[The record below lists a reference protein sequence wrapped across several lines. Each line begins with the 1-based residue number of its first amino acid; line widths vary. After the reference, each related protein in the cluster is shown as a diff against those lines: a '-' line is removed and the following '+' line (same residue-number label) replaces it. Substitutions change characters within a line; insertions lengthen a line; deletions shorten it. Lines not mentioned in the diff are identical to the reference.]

1 MKSTLL
7 LDLLGKTVDVRSD
20 KPVYL
25 NGKVYSEYHSNLPV
39 ELTLSQLLSQI
50 QAGRDHITQV
60 QAALENMQAM
70 ADRVLQYPAL
80 AQSNTEEDRPA
91 LDLNGISL
99 KPGDQVMLAD
109 DNNGGDMDES
119 WDLDLGNRYTVDA
132 IHDEDNLHSP
142 MILLRGS
149 NAGPVFPERFVRV
162 AQGKTIPLSV
172 LVKR

>member
-7 LDLLGKTVDVRSD
+7 LDLLGKTIDVRSD

-25 NGKVYSEYHSNLPV
+25 NGNIYSEYHSNLPV

-60 QAALENMQAM
+60 QAALDNMQAM

-99 KPGDQVMLAD
+99 EPGDQVMLVD
-109 DNNGGDMDES
+109 DANGGDMDTS
-119 WDLDLGNRYTVDA
+119 WDLTFAQKYTIDTL
-132 IHDEDNLHSP
+132 HDEDHLLAP
-142 MILLRGS
+142 MITLVNS
-149 NAGPVFPERFVRV
+149 QAGPVFPERFVRV
-162 AQGKTIPLSV
+162 AQGKTTPLSTITA
-172 LVKR
+172 